1 MASRCSRI
9 FQKSSISTLKSAI
22 SKSASSSLNRSA
34 TSTTTHTRPSL
45 SQNQFPLPFADSVSP
60 GIRKLYASF
69 VVTGGVGM
77 RGVHAAAA
85 QCGGEGE
92 VDVVPELIVFE
103 LSGSFSG
110 YTLLHFSRSLVIGIF
125 ILPELYAVL

>member
-34 TSTTTHTRPSL
+34 TSTTTNSRPSL
-45 SQNQFPLPFADSVSP
+45 SSKPVPSP
-60 GIRKLYASF
+60 SPILSLQ
-69 VVTGGVGM
+69 VTGGVGM